1 MYDNMVNSNSMSDA
15 QFEALLI
22 KLLELLRYRA
32 AKTQSASVSAC
43 AEMPVMLTVKEASKK
58 YSISEYTLRKLVAQK
73 KIIGIRTGVGE
84 NGKILINVA
93 SLEAYLNGV
102 AV

>member
-1 MYDNMVNSNSMSDA
+1 MIDIHGNSNSMADA
-15 QFEALLI
+15 QIEALLI
-22 KLLELLRYRA
+22 KLIELLRYRA
-32 AKTQSASVSAC
+32 AQTESVSVA
-43 AEMPVMLTVKEASKK
+43 ADKPVMLTVKEASKK

>member
-1 MYDNMVNSNSMSDA
+1 MHDSFGSSSSMTDA
-15 QFEALLI
+15 QIEALLI
-22 KLLELLRYRA
+22 KVIELLRYRA
-32 AKTQSASVSAC
+32 AKTQSTSVSVC

-84 NGKILINVA
+84 NGKILINAA

-102 AV
+102 AA